1 MIRGFAF
8 VFCLVLSAPALA
20 HAPIKGIGVFY
31 NGMLHPLFVPAHLLL
46 LFGLGLLLGQH
57 APGMSRFGWI
67 AFVLAL
73 WTGLFVSQVFGG
85 GISATFLLIAA
96 LIAGLLVALG
106 RPIPGMAAA
115 ALTGL
120 AGIGIGVDSMP
131 EPLTRKETWLALAG
145 TGLGAVLIL
154 SYVGGVAAWL
164 RQPWQRIGIRVAG
177 SWTAA
182 SALLVLALALAG
194 PKAPG

>member
-1 MIRGFAF
+1 VGQ
-8 VFCLVLSAPALA
+8 VFGVSVSAT
-20 HAPIKGIGVFY
+20 
-31 NGMLHPLFVPAHLLL
+31 LLL
-46 LFGLGLLLGQH
+46 L
-57 APGMSRFGWI
+57 
-67 AFVLAL
+67 
-73 WTGLFVSQVFGG
+73 
-85 GISATFLLIAA
+85 AA
-96 LIAGLLVALG
+96 MTAGLLVALG
-106 RPIPGMAAA
+106 EPVAGSAAA

-120 AGIGIGVDSMP
+120 AGISVGIDSVP

-194 PKAPG
+194 PKASG

>member
-1 MIRGFAF
+1 MIRGLVF
-8 VFCLVLSAPALA
+8 VVVLALSSPALA
-20 HAPIKGIGVFY
+20 HAPINNIGVFY
-31 NGMLHPLFVPAHLLL
+31 NGLLHPLFVPAHLML

-73 WTGLFVSQVFGG
+73 WTGLVVGQVFGV
-85 GISATFLLIAA
+85 SVSVTLLLLAA
-96 LIAGLLVALG
+96 MTAGLLVALG

-115 ALTGL
+115 VLTGL
-120 AGIGIGVDSMP
+120 AGISVGIDSMP
-131 EPLTRKETWLALAG
+131 ELLTRKETWVALAG

-154 SYVGGVAAWL
+154 SYVGGIAAGL

-182 SALLVLALALAG
+182 SAILVLALALAG
-194 PKAPG
+194 PKASG

>member
-1 MIRGFAF
+1 MIRGFVFVVVLALNSPAF
-8 VFCLVLSAPALA
+8 A

-31 NGMLHPLFVPAHLLL
+31 NGLLHPLFVPAHLLL

-57 APGMSRFGWI
+57 APGMSRFGWF

-73 WTGLFVSQVFGG
+73 WTGLLVGQVFG
-85 GISATFLLIAA
+85 ISVSAIFLLIGA
-96 LIAGLLVALG
+96 LTAGLVVTLG

-115 ALTGL
+115 AITGL
-120 AGIGIGVDSMP
+120 AGVGIGVDSMP
-131 EPLTRKETWLALAG
+131 EPLTRKETWLTLAG

-154 SYVGGVAAWL
+154 SYVGGIAAWL

-182 SALLVLALALAG
+182 SALLVLALALVG
-194 PKAPG
+194 PKASG